1 MTEPSTEAWDG
12 FGHAMSS
19 APELALVAIA
29 IVVAFVVFARWVMP
43 TIKDMRKATLDSKE
57 RVAMSKIQVER
68 EEIEAKNRQS
78 AAFETLTEVVR
89 DAKSKV
95 DSTSNEM
102 TAFGAR
108 IEESKVRS
116 HEMSNEVYRTGKNV
130 DHIGTRVDHIND
142 RVDEIHDLLVEQ
154 SEKEE

>member
-1 MTEPSTEAWDG
+1 MTEPSAEAWDG

-29 IVVAFVVFARWVMP
+29 IVVAFVVFAKWVMP
-43 TIKDMRKATLDSKE
+43 TIKDIRKATLDSRE

-89 DAKSKV
+89 DARSKV
-95 DSTSNEM
+95 DSATTEL
-102 TAFGAR
+102 TAFGAQV
-108 IEESKVRS
+108 EESRTRS
-116 HEMSNEVYRTGKNV
+116 HEMGNEVFRTGKNV
-130 DHIGTRVDHIND
+130 DHINE
-142 RVDEIHDLLVEQ
+142 RVDEIHELLIGQ
-154 SEKEE
+154 KDKEE